1 MKKHSVLW
9 LLVGLMSVAKG
20 QITITKSSMPAAGDT
35 LRFSTAAATSLPS
48 NWVKKGASQSWDFS
62 SLKAQTSELR
72 EYQSASKTM
81 YAFYFFGQTGL
92 KTADTIG
99 GGPITFTNVYSFYS
113 NSNSV
118 YKAEGLGYS
127 YSGIPLASM
136 YEDED
141 EIYQFPLQFNDS
153 DVSTYKFTFAI
164 PGQQLFSFKQAGI
177 RTNVV
182 DAWGSI
188 KTPYKEYSDVIRV
201 KTFIDGTDTIETQ
214 FFKQGFPRKQL
225 IYQWLTTNEK
235 IPVMEIVGQLGPN
248 NQFVP
253 NQVNFRDKYNGL
265 SSGGGFNPLGL
276 EELTAKTMAVFPNP
290 SAEKITL
297 NCLVPTLVPFI
308 APEELLVFNNLGQSF
323 TLKRLPFTEDNY
335 NSYSVENLPSGLYW
349 LQIWGGAL
357 RFVKD

>member
-1 MKKHSVLW
+1 MLW

-20 QITITKSSMPAAGDT
+20 QITITKSSMPVAGDT
-35 LRFSTAAATSLPS
+35 IRFSTALAADLPS
-48 NWVKKGASQSWDFS
+48 GWMKKGASQSWDFS
-62 SLKAQTSELR
+62 NLEAQTSALR

-113 NSNSV
+113 ASNSV
-118 YKAEGLGYS
+118 FKAEGLGYT

-141 EIYQFPLQFNDS
+141 EIYQFPLQYNDS

-188 KTPYKEYSDVIRV
+188 KTPYKEYTDVIRV
-201 KTFIDGTDTIETQ
+201 KTFVDGTDTIETQ
-214 FFKQGFPRKQL
+214 FFKQGLPRKQV
-225 IYQWLTTNEK
+225 IYQWLATSEK
-235 IPVMEIVGQLGPN
+235 IPVMEISGQLSPT

-253 NQVNFRDKYNGL
+253 NQVRFRDKYNGL
-265 SSGGGFNPLGL
+265 SSGGGFNPLGV
-276 EELTAKTMAVFPNP
+276 EELTSKTVSVHPNP
-290 SAEKITL
+290 SSDKITVS
-297 NCLVPTLVPFI
+297 CLVPTLVPFV
-308 APEELLVFNNLGQSF
+308 APEELSVFNSIGQSF
-323 TLKRLPFTEDNY
+323 TLKRLPMSEENY
-335 NSYSVENLPSGLYW
+335 NSYSIENLPSGLYW
-349 LQIWGGAL
+349 MQIWDGSL